1 MEINIADVWYW
12 IMALLL
18 WLYVFTDGFDLGVGI
33 LCLHT
38 GDDAWQGAM
47 AETIDS
53 VWHANQTWLVML
65 GGVLFGA
72 FPMVYGTVLAALYL
86 PAGLLLFAIMARGI
100 GLEYRAEAERKR
112 PWSQLWGWGSLALT
126 LAQGFLL
133 GGILQGM
140 RFDGL
145 RFVGGRFDWFSPF
158 TILVGVTLLCLY
170 AMFGAAWLVL
180 KTEGELQTQARY
192 WGIRYGSATV
202 AMLVLVIGYILIDGR
217 LGFLVGR
224 PGQGGLSPGFVMW
237 IVGAVLC
244 AALYF
249 RALGKGWE
257 RRPLLYCAVMLV
269 FVFAAFGTSL
279 FPLVVPPGVT
289 ARSVA
294 SPEPMLRVM
303 LAVVGGL
310 LPVLLFY
317 NAYQYRVFGGK
328 AAPAVPPVAPAPPA
342 PKGEA

>member
-1 MEINIADVWYW
+1 MDIADVWYW

-38 GDDAWQGAM
+38 GDEVWRDRMTAS
-47 AETIDS
+47 IDP

-72 FPMVYGTVLAALYL
+72 FPLVYGTVLAALYL
-86 PAGLLLFAIMARGI
+86 PAGFLLFAFMARGI
-100 GLEYRAEAERKR
+100 GLEYRAEAEAKR
-112 PWSQLWGWGSLALT
+112 PWSLLFGWGSLAVT
-126 LAQGFLL
+126 LAHGFLL

-140 RFDGL
+140 AFADG
-145 RFVGGRFDWFSPF
+145 RFVGGAFDWFSPF
-158 TILVGVTLLCLY
+158 TILVGLTLACLY

-180 KTEGELQTQARY
+180 KTDGDLQYQARL
-192 WGIRYGSATV
+192 WGIRYGSAAV
-202 AMLVLVIGYILIDGR
+202 AMLALFIGYILLDGR

-224 PGQGGLSPGFVMW
+224 PGQSGLSPAFVLT
-237 IVGAVLC
+237 IVAAVLC

-257 RRPLLYCAVMLV
+257 RRPLMYCAVLLAL
-269 FVFAAFGTSL
+269 VFAAFGANVY
-279 FPLVVPPGVT
+279 PLVVPPGVT
-289 ARSVA
+289 VA
-294 SPEPMLRVM
+294 MAAAPAPMLRVM

-317 NAYQYRVFGGK
+317 NAYQYRVFSGK
-328 AAPAVPPVAPAPPA
+328 AAPQDEVH
-342 PKGEA
+342 

>member
-1 MEINIADVWYW
+1 MDIADVWYW
-12 IMALLL
+12 IMAFLL

-38 GDDAWQGAM
+38 DNEAWRDRMTAS
-47 AETIDS
+47 IDS

-72 FPMVYGTVLAALYL
+72 FPLVYGTVLAALYL
-86 PAGLLLFAIMARGI
+86 PAGFLLFALMARGI
-100 GLEYRAEAERKR
+100 GLEYRAEADGKR
-112 PWSQLWGWGSLALT
+112 PWTKLFGWGSVAVT
-126 LAQGFLL
+126 LAHGFLL

-140 RFDGL
+140 AFADG

-158 TILVGVTLLCLY
+158 TILVGATLLCLY
-170 AMFGAAWLVL
+170 AMIGAAWLVL
-180 KTEGELQTQARY
+180 KTDGELQTQARL
-192 WGIRYGSATV
+192 WGIRYGSAAV
-202 AMLVLVIGYILIDGR
+202 AMLVLVLGYIALDGR

-224 PGQGGLSPGFVMW
+224 PGQAGFSPSFILV
-237 IVGAVLC
+237 IVAAVLC

-257 RRPLLYCAVMLV
+257 RRPFMYCAVMLA
-269 FVFAAFGTSL
+269 FVFAAFGGSL
-279 FPLVVPPGVT
+279 APVIVPPGVT
-289 ARSVA
+289 AA
-294 SPEPMLRVM
+294 MAAAPAPMLRIM

-317 NAYQYRVFGGK
+317 NAYQYRVFSGK
-328 AAPAVPPVAPAPPA
+328 TLPHDEVQ
-342 PKGEA
+342 

>member
-1 MEINIADVWYW
+1 MDMNVADVWYW
-12 IMALLL
+12 IMAVLL

-38 GDDAWQGAM
+38 ESEAWREAM
-47 AETIDS
+47 TASIDS

-72 FPMVYGTVLAALYL
+72 FPLVYGTVLAALYL
-86 PAGLLLFAIMARGI
+86 PAGFLLFAFMARGI
-100 GLEYRAEAERKR
+100 GLEYRAEADRKR
-112 PWSQLWGWGSLALT
+112 PWSLVFGWGSLAVA
-126 LAQGFLL
+126 LAHGFLL

-140 RFDGL
+140 PFDGL
-145 RFVGGRFDWFSPF
+145 RFLGGAFDWFSPF
-158 TILVGVTLLCLY
+158 TILVGVTLVCLY

-180 KTEGELQTQARY
+180 KTDGELQAQARL
-192 WGIRYGSATV
+192 WGIRYGSAAV
-202 AMLVLVIGYILIDGR
+202 AMLVLVVGYILLDGS
-217 LGFLVGR
+217 LGHLVGR
-224 PGQGGLSPGFVMW
+224 PGQRGLSPGFVLLL
-237 IVGAVLC
+237 VGAVLC

-279 FPLVVPPGVT
+279 FPLIVPPGVT
-289 ARSVA
+289 ARA
-294 SPEPMLRVM
+294 AAAPAPMLRVM

-310 LPVLLFY
+310 LPVLVFY

-328 AAPAVPPVAPAPPA
+328 VAPEDGA
-342 PKGEA
+342 

>member
-1 MEINIADVWYW
+1 MDIANVWYW
-12 IMALLL
+12 IMAFLL

-38 GDDAWQGAM
+38 DDEAWRDRMTAS
-47 AETIDS
+47 IDS

-72 FPMVYGTVLAALYL
+72 FPLVYGTVLAALYL
-86 PAGLLLFAIMARGI
+86 PAGFLLFALMARGI
-100 GLEYRAEAERKR
+100 GLEYRAEADGKR
-112 PWSQLWGWGSLALT
+112 PWTKLFGWGSVAVT
-126 LAQGFLL
+126 LAHGFLL

-140 RFDGL
+140 AFADG

-170 AMFGAAWLVL
+170 AMIGAAWLVL
-180 KTEGELQTQARY
+180 KTDGDLQNQARL

-202 AMLVLVIGYILIDGR
+202 AMLVLVIGYIALDGR

-224 PGQGGLSPGFVMW
+224 PGQAGLAPSFIFA
-237 IVGAVLC
+237 IVAAVLC

-257 RRPLLYCAVMLV
+257 RRPLMYCAVMLA
-269 FVFAAFGTSL
+269 FVFAAFGGSL
-279 FPLVVPPGVT
+279 SPVIVPPGIT
-289 ARSVA
+289 AA
-294 SPEPMLRVM
+294 MAAAPAPMLRIM

-317 NAYQYRVFGGK
+317 NAYQYRVFSGK
-328 AAPAVPPVAPAPPA
+328 TAPHDEVQ
-342 PKGEA
+342 

>member
-1 MEINIADVWYW
+1 MDIADVWYW
-12 IMALLL
+12 IMAFLL

-38 GDDAWQGAM
+38 DD
-47 AETIDS
+47 ETWRDRMTASIDS

-72 FPMVYGTVLAALYL
+72 FPLVYGTVLAALYL
-86 PAGLLLFAIMARGI
+86 PAGFLLFALMARGI
-100 GLEYRAEAERKR
+100 GLEYRAEADGKR
-112 PWSQLWGWGSLALT
+112 PWTKLFGWGSVAVT
-126 LAQGFLL
+126 LAHGFLL

-140 RFDGL
+140 AFADG

-170 AMFGAAWLVL
+170 AMIGAAWLVL
-180 KTEGELQTQARY
+180 KTDGELQTQARL

-202 AMLVLVIGYILIDGR
+202 AMLVLVLGYIALDGR

-224 PGQGGLSPGFVMW
+224 PGQAGFSPSFILV
-237 IVGAVLC
+237 IVAAVLC

-257 RRPLLYCAVMLV
+257 RRPLLYCAVMLA
-269 FVFAAFGTSL
+269 FVFAAFGGSL
-279 FPLVVPPGVT
+279 SPVIVPPGIT
-289 ARSVA
+289 AA
-294 SPEPMLRVM
+294 MAAAPAPMLRIM

-317 NAYQYRVFGGK
+317 NAYQYRVFSGK
-328 AAPAVPPVAPAPPA
+328 TAPHDEVQ
-342 PKGEA
+342 